1 MKHFKKNLR
10 MLRDLEENDPCSNA
24 VKQEE
29 PLLSPSPKV
38 EEGEHAYT
46 YPKDE
51 HLPAESIYWYYASS
65 PFFFH
70 QSQWFRAISAALY
83 PIFMSHETI
92 LICSSIKAN
101 VVLFSR
107 EMLFLKGISEILYL
121 FFILSNLSQKFA
133 PTMYSINM
141 KKVELQCDRII
152 LAYILNLYLQ

>member
-1 MKHFKKNLR
+1 MLINLVFMDGYSIARAIKKLNLKLTTARFIIQKYRQSGSFPMKHFKKNLR

-29 PLLSPSPKV
+29 PLLQPSPKV

-70 QSQWFRAISAALY
+70 QSQ
-83 PIFMSHETI
+83 
-92 LICSSIKAN
+92 
-101 VVLFSR
+101 
-107 EMLFLKGISEILYL
+107 
-121 FFILSNLSQKFA
+121 
-133 PTMYSINM
+133 
-141 KKVELQCDRII
+141 
-152 LAYILNLYLQ
+152 

>member
-51 HLPAESIYWYYASS
+51 HLPAEYLLVLCL
-65 PFFFH
+65 
-70 QSQWFRAISAALY
+70 ISL
-83 PIFMSHETI
+83 
-92 LICSSIKAN
+92 
-101 VVLFSR
+101 LFS
-107 EMLFLKGISEILYL
+107 SV
-121 FFILSNLSQKFA
+121 
-133 PTMYSINM
+133 TMI
-141 KKVELQCDRII
+141 
-152 LAYILNLYLQ
+152 